1 MKRLEEKWRSMPCDR
16 ELQVRMEILVEEQRG
31 LDEARERRESVEP
44 YTREWRIAERTVH
57 HFLERVGKTQKR
69 ITTLRAEIAA
79 QPADV
84 GVDEARARKLRKLRQ
99 NSETMLGRFLVVTP
113 GHDASFLEQLGV
125 DDLEGIDVDAV
136 LRAENIRLVS
146 LDNPERW
153 TPEGR
158 DAQPQK
164 FLALHPT
171 DVVPA
176 LRALKESRKNSTRP
190 IDESER
196 AERATV
202 IWLPENAK
210 RFRHPDPARTVY
222 PPGIGRLAMDCR
234 DKSSHPG
241 WAVLRGWGEDLDHGV
256 DPINGCEV
264 DFERVPSKGRF
275 HALLNPDEVEEIL
288 L

>member
-1 MKRLEEKWRSMPCDR
+1 
-16 ELQVRMEILVEEQRG
+16 MEIFVEEQRG
-31 LDEARERRESVEP
+31 LEEARERRESAEP

-79 QPADV
+79 QPAD
-84 GVDEARARKLRKLRQ
+84 GGEDKLAALRR
-99 NSETMLGRFLVVTP
+99 NSEIMLGRFLVVTP
-113 GHDASFLEQLGV
+113 GHNAAFLDGLGV
-125 DDLEGIDVDAV
+125 TDLKDVDVDAV
-136 LRAENIRLVS
+136 LRAQNIRLVS
-146 LDNPERW
+146 LDNPKRW

-158 DAQPQK
+158 DVEPQK

-176 LRALKESRKNSTRP
+176 LRALKESRKNATRP

-234 DKSSHPG
+234 GKSSHPG
-241 WAVLRGWGEDLDHGV
+241 WAVLRGWGADLDRGV

-264 DFERVPSKGRF
+264 VFERVPSKGRF